1 MNEAVHS
8 GLLSRRL
15 KLAGILVA
23 LGLIVEALTM
33 FWRHPTAFLVFLF
46 LGALLVAAGVLL
58 YLSRSRPTRPR
69 RTARNALPLL
79 PARIRGDPMRAVSV
93 FRASQRIRIPS

>member
-1 MNEAVHS
+1 VTTVTPV
-8 GLLSRRL
+8 LSRRL

-46 LGALLVAAGVLL
+46 LGALLVVAGVLL
-58 YLSRSRPTRPR
+58 YLFTIA
-69 RTARNALPLL
+69 TYA
-79 PARIRGDPMRAVSV
+79 
-93 FRASQRIRIPS
+93 PSPDGA

>member
-1 MNEAVHS
+1 MTAVIPA
-8 GLLSRRL
+8 LSRRL

-23 LGLIVEALTM
+23 LGLIIEALTM

-58 YLSRSRPTRPR
+58 YLFTIA
-69 RTARNALPLL
+69 TY
-79 PARIRGDPMRAVSV
+79 AVSSDS
-93 FRASQRIRIPS
+93 A